1 MLTFVEVIPATPTSS
16 SVPVPA
22 TATAT
27 NTAAATAAALKLL
40 HQGTAHLM
48 SSSGWRAAL
57 ALKAFHPYSFFNV
70 SLILSQRPDATLVA
84 GYKRWQELGRCVCEG
99 EEGIAIL
106 APLFRND
113 PYNPDGQVLNG
124 YKCVYVYDVSQTE
137 GDSLAAPTTSQLSK
151 GNSEAVQRALVAL
164 GAFAVGEGFT
174 VEHELELGHTL
185 GAYWPHIGKISL
197 HAVLSPLQRLKTF
210 VHLVSHALLHDP
222 TTDSARAKLEA
233 ESCAF
238 LVCHRLGLDTSEY
251 RFTYLARWPNNDLET
266 VLAAGDVASKTA
278 ERICATVVTAA
289 ELVFE

>member
-1 MLTFVEVIPATPTSS
+1 
-16 SVPVPA
+16 
-22 TATAT
+22 
-27 NTAAATAAALKLL
+27 
-40 HQGTAHLM
+40 M
-48 SSSGWRAAL
+48 SSSGWKAAL

-84 GYKRWQELGRCVCEG
+84 GYKHWQELGRCVCEG

-113 PYNPDGQVLNG
+113 PDDPDRQILNG
-124 YKCVYVYDVSQTE
+124 YKHVYVYDVSQTE
-137 GDSLAAPTTSQLSK
+137 GDPVAAPATSRRLE
-151 GNSEAVQRALVAL
+151 GDGEAVQRALVAL
-164 GAFAVGEGFT
+164 EAFAVGEGFT
-174 VEHELELGHTL
+174 VEHELELGQTL
-185 GAYWPHIGKISL
+185 GAYWPTTGKISL

-210 VHLVSHALLHDP
+210 VHLVANALLHDP
-222 TTDSARAKLEA
+222 ATDSARAKLEA

-251 RFTYLARWPNNDLET
+251 RFTYLARWPDNDLEA
-266 VLAAGDVASKTA
+266 VLAAGDRAAKTA

>member
-1 MLTFVEVIPATPTSS
+1 MFTFVEVIPSASS

-22 TATAT
+22 TAINTAT
-27 NTAAATAAALKLL
+27 TTAAALELL

-48 SSSGWRAAL
+48 SASGWRAAL

-84 GYKRWQELGRCVCEG
+84 GYKRWQELGRCVREG

-113 PYNPDGQVLNG
+113 PDDPDGQVLCG
-124 YKCVYVYDVSQTE
+124 YKRVYVYDVSQTE
-137 GDSLAAPTTSQLSK
+137 GEPVAAPATSRRLE
-151 GNSEAVQRALVAL
+151 GDGEAVQRALIVL
-164 GAFAVGEGFT
+164 EAFAVGEGFT
-174 VEHELELGHTL
+174 VEHELELGQTL
-185 GAYWPHIGKISL
+185 GAYWPTTGKISL

-210 VHLVSHALLHDP
+210 VCMMAHALLHDP
-222 TTDSARAKLEA
+222 TDSARTKLEA

-238 LVCHRLGLDTSEY
+238 LVCYRLGLDTSEY
-251 RFTYLARWPNNDLET
+251 RFSYLARWPNDGSEII
-266 VLAAGDVASKTA
+266 LAAGDRASKTA